1 MALFIQPENQ
11 NILWEM
17 VNKIP
22 LCSTVFLSSQK
33 NEKQNW
39 FKRIIEDFYKRMPPN
54 ISRNDLYQINREV
67 LGAMMKSLGELS
79 TRVGAEQGTIDRGI
93 FSRLDMNNSIET
105 KKTDFEIRQ
114 TQYNNMFEIQKPKAI
129 DFSEKLDDDVITN
142 MNELIE
148 NQRKMRELD
157 LQQFAPKPNEAI
169 QNIKVNILEDV
180 PKEVIQS
187 QVLKS
192 LKQVHFDLPQ
202 EEQQPQDIVKSNE
215 FLELKQKI
223 ENMDDKMNK
232 MFDLLRTLTNP
243 CTIKNHMIVLEK
255 INGEE
260 KEQQEKEQQEKE
272 QQEKE
277 QQEKEQQEKEQQEK
291 NDEYRDVKIIKQMI
305 SDSNECK

>member
-22 LCSTVFLSSQK
+22 LCSTVFPSGSQI
-33 NEKQNW
+33 EKQNW
-39 FKRIIEDFYKRMPPN
+39 FKRIIEDFYKRIPPN
-54 ISRNDLYQINREV
+54 ISRNYLYQINRQV

-79 TRVGAEQGTIDRGI
+79 VNRQNTIDRGI
-93 FSRLDMNNSIET
+93 FSRLDMNTNTIE

-148 NQRKMRELD
+148 NQRKIRELD
-157 LQQFAPKPNEAI
+157 LQQFAPKLNETI

-187 QVLKS
+187 QVLKGS
-192 LKQVHFDLPQ
+192 KQVHFDLP
-202 EEQQPQDIVKSNE
+202 EKQQDMIKTNE
-215 FLELKQKI
+215 FSELKQKI
-223 ENMDDKMNK
+223 ENMDDKINQ
-232 MFDLLRTLTNP
+232 MFEMLRTLTNP
-243 CTIKNHMIVLEK
+243 STTKNDIIVLEET
-255 INGEE
+255 N
-260 KEQQEKEQQEKE
+260 EQQEENEQK
-272 QQEKE
+272 
-277 QQEKEQQEKEQQEK
+277 
-291 NDEYRDVKIIKQMI
+291 RSI
-305 SDSNECK
+305 

>member
-1 MALFIQPENQ
+1 MALFVQPENQ

-22 LCSTVFLSSQK
+22 LCSTVFASGSGSGSQI
-33 NEKQNW
+33 EKQNW
-39 FKRIIEDFYKRMPPN
+39 FKKIIEDFYKRIPPN

-79 TRVGAEQGTIDRGI
+79 TNRQNTIDRGI
-93 FSRLDMNNSIET
+93 FSRLDMNNNTIE

-114 TQYNNMFEIQKPKAI
+114 TQYSNMFEIQKPKAI

-157 LQQFAPKPNEAI
+157 LQQFSPKPNEAV

-187 QVLKS
+187 QVLKTS
-192 LKQVHFDLPQ
+192 KQVHFDFP
-202 EEQQPQDIVKSNE
+202 EEQDIIKTNE
-215 FLELKQKI
+215 ILELKQKI
-223 ENMDDKMNK
+223 ENMDS
-232 MFDLLRTLTNP
+232 
-243 CTIKNHMIVLEK
+243 K
-255 INGEE
+255 INEMFEMLRNFITSQPIVNGLLESDN
-260 KEQQEKEQQEKE
+260 
-272 QQEKE
+272 
-277 QQEKEQQEKEQQEK
+277 K
-291 NDEYRDVKIIKQMI
+291 NESVSENVETIKQMI
-305 SDSNECK
+305 NDLNE